1 LNPLKRKEISKI
13 TANSLELDY
22 LMVDDV
28 VAFFY
33 RTVQKKLS
41 SMEHHSVNV
50 PNMGTFVLKKQRVQN
65 KLDKYNAFLNKIDAS
80 ESMTM
85 YETTVEVKSDI
96 EKYNNILSVMNGE
109 VQRKKEVEKLKEKYL
124 DNVE

>member
-1 LNPLKRKEISKI
+1 MNPLKRKEISKI
-13 TANSLELDY
+13 TAESLDLDH
-22 LMVDDV
+22 LLVDDV

-41 SMEHHSVNV
+41 SVEHHSVNV

-80 ESMTM
+80 ESMAM
-85 YETTVEVKSDI
+85 YETTVDVKADI

-109 VQRKKEVEKLKEKYL
+109 ADRKKEVEKLKEKYL
-124 DNVE
+124 DDVE

>member
-13 TANSLELDY
+13 TANSLELDH

>member
-1 LNPLKRKEISKI
+1 
-13 TANSLELDY
+13 
-22 LMVDDV
+22 
-28 VAFFY
+28 
-33 RTVQKKLS
+33 
-41 SMEHHSVNV
+41 MEHHSVNV

>member
-1 LNPLKRKEISKI
+1 
-13 TANSLELDY
+13 
-22 LMVDDV
+22 
-28 VAFFY
+28 
-33 RTVQKKLS
+33 
-41 SMEHHSVNV
+41 
-50 PNMGTFVLKKQRVQN
+50 MGTFVLKKQRVQN

>member
-1 LNPLKRKEISKI
+1 MNPTKRKEISKI
-13 TANSLELDY
+13 TAESLGLDH
-22 LMVDDV
+22 LTVDDV

-50 PNMGTFVLKKQRVQN
+50 PNMGTFVLKKQRVE
-65 KLDKYNAFLNKIDAS
+65 KKIEKYNAFLEKIDAS
-80 ESMTM
+80 ESMSM
-85 YETTVEVKSDI
+85 YETTVDVKADV
-96 EKYNNILSVMNGE
+96 EKYQNALEIMNNE
-109 VQRKKEVEKLKEKYL
+109 AQRRKQVEKLKEKYL

>member
-13 TANSLELDY
+13 TANSLELDH
-22 LMVDDV
+22 LIVDDV

>member
-1 LNPLKRKEISKI
+1 MNPLKRKEISKI
-13 TANSLELDY
+13 TAESLDLDH
-22 LMVDDV
+22 LLVDDV

-41 SMEHHSVNV
+41 SVEHHSVNV

-80 ESMTM
+80 ESMAM
-85 YETTVEVKSDI
+85 YETTVDVKADI

-109 VQRKKEVEKLKEKYL
+109 AERKKEVEKLKEKYL
-124 DNVE
+124 DDVE

>member
-1 LNPLKRKEISKI
+1 MNPLKRKEISKI
-13 TANSLELDY
+13 TAESLDLDH
-22 LMVDDV
+22 LLVDDV

-50 PNMGTFVLKKQRVQN
+50 PNMGTFVLKKQRIEN
-65 KLDKYNAFLNKIDAS
+65 KLDKYNNFLNKIDAS

-85 YETTVEVKSDI
+85 YETTVEVKTDI
-96 EKYNNILSVMNGE
+96 EKYNKMLSVINDE
-109 VQRKKEVEKLKEKYL
+109 VQRKKDVEKLKEKYL
-124 DNVE
+124 DNAE